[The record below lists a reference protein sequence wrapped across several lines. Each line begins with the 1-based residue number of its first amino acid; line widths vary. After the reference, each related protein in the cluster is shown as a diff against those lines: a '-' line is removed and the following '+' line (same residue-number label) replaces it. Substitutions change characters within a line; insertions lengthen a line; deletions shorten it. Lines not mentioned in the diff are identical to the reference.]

1 MYRKT
6 VAQIDGRRATIGNNG
21 DIVEVM
27 GKTAAGLVLRN
38 ARGHAL
44 CFSSENR
51 ASRAATSPARTEC
64 FDILLPEPVDT
75 DVTSQ
80 IERLNSKEMK
90 MAARSLWIVV
100 GASARSATLGM
111 VVSRVG
117 GLATSL
123 CQSVGCYPSPHR
135 IFQAG

>member
-1 MYRKT
+1 M
-6 VAQIDGRRATIGNNG
+6 VTIAK
-21 DIVEVM
+21 DFPVRVS
-27 GKTAAGLVLRN
+27 
-38 ARGHAL
+38 AL

-64 FDILLPEPVDT
+64 FDIFPPEPGDT

-80 IERLNSKEMK
+80 IERLSSKEMK
-90 MAARSLWIVV
+90 MAARSVWIVV

-135 IFQAG
+135 IFQVNPGQSTEISRDKRTTS